1 MLLFLV
7 SGSETTGSALA
18 WFIFFMSKNPRVQVK
33 LKGELGDNIQ
43 NRLTADQIES
53 FVYLDC
59 VIQEVLRFIP
69 PVVGTTRTLT
79 MNDSLPV
86 SNVQLCKGD
95 EVFIPLNIGSRDER
109 FWKIDPNLFYPER
122 FLHEDKNHHPY
133 AMIPFGGGHRQCLG
147 QDLARFELKV
157 IITRLMQRVTFGDG
171 GSQLNSGGHVLKLAI
186 VPKYTGITITFD

>member
-18 WFIFFMSKNPRVQVK
+18 WFIFFMSKNPRVQAK
-33 LKGELGDNIQ
+33 LKAELGDNIQ

-79 MNDSLPV
+79 MNDRLPT

-95 EVFIPLNIGSRDER
+95 EVFVPLNIGSRDER

-122 FLHEDKNHHPY
+122 FLNEDKNHHPY
-133 AMIPFGGGHRQCLG
+133 VMIPFGGGHRQCIG
-147 QDLARFELKV
+147 QDLARFEVKV
-157 IITRLMQRVTFGDG
+157 IITRFMQRVTFGDG
-171 GSQLNSGGHVLKLAI
+171 GSQLNSGGYVLKLAI
-186 VPKYTGITITFD
+186 VPKHTGITITFD

>member
-18 WFIFFMSKNPRVQVK
+18 WFIFFMSKNPRVQAK
-33 LKGELGDNIQ
+33 LKAELGHNIQ

-79 MNDSLPV
+79 MNDRLPT

-95 EVFIPLNIGSRDER
+95 EVFVPLNIGSRDER

-122 FLHEDKNHHPY
+122 FLNEDKNHHPY
-133 AMIPFGGGHRQCLG
+133 VMIPFGGGHRQCIG
-147 QDLARFELKV
+147 QDLARFEVKV
-157 IITRLMQRVTFGDG
+157 IITRFMQRVTFGDG
-171 GSQLNSGGHVLKLAI
+171 GSQLNSGGYVLKLAI
-186 VPKYTGITITFD
+186 VPKHTGITITFD